1 MVNLNSSIFET
12 LREHRIIAIARN
24 IPNSGADEIAE
35 ALYGGG
41 IRLVE
46 VTLNTP
52 DAPLIIARWRARF
65 EGRMRV
71 GAGTVLDV
79 KMAHAAIEAGAE
91 FLISPHCE
99 ESVIAFGAQNGIAT
113 FPGAL
118 TPTEIVRAWQAGA
131 TAIKV
136 FPSATFGAAYF
147 RELRGPLPQIPLVA
161 VGGISAAN
169 LAEFLDA
176 GAIGVGIG
184 GNLVDLK
191 RIVEKRFEEIKAL
204 AEDCVRAARGEA
216 A

>member
-1 MVNLNSSIFET
+1 MVNSNASIFET
-12 LREHRIIAIARN
+12 LREHRIIAIARH
-24 IPNSGADEIAE
+24 IPNSSADEIAE
-35 ALYGGG
+35 ALYEGG

-52 DAPLIIARWRARF
+52 DALLIIARWRERF

-71 GAGTVLDV
+71 GAGTILDV
-79 KMAHAAIEAGAE
+79 KMAGAAVEAGAE

-99 ESVIAFGAQNGIAT
+99 ESVIAFGVQNGIAT

-136 FPSATFGAAYF
+136 FPSAIFGAAYF
-147 RELRGPLPQIPLVA
+147 RELRGPLPQIPLVS

-169 LAEFLDA
+169 LAEFLEA

-191 RIVEKRFEEIKAL
+191 LIGDGKFNEIKAI
-204 AEDCVRAARGEA
+204 AETCVRAARGDA
-216 A
+216 T